1 MGSKGKLVKDP
12 GIPNIV
18 IPEKPCEDENCPYHG
33 SLRVR
38 GMILEGILIKYKGN
52 KSAVIERQYLYYD
65 SKYKRYERRRSR
77 IHAHVPPCVNV
88 KEGDKVI
95 IGECRPISK
104 SISFVILS
112 KVS

>member
-1 MGSKGKLVKDP
+1 MVSKGKLVKDP
-12 GIPNIV
+12 GIPNV
-18 IPEKPCEDENCPYHG
+18 KIPEKTCNDDNCPYHG

-38 GMILEGILIKYKGN
+38 GIILEGTLIKYRGS
-52 KSAVIERQYLYYD
+52 KSGVVERQYLYYD

-77 IHAHVPPCVNV
+77 IHVHIPPCVDV

-104 SISFVILS
+104 SISFVVLS
-112 KVS
+112 KVT